1 MAESKEGISMLNT
14 PLTDWTVL
22 DKLTFSQAYNDH
34 LSDKL
39 GHAEGARTLE
49 NYYRQEYTNVID
61 RLDTDYHKLKAA
73 GEGLLA
79 YLLET
84 VKAAAPTSV
93 DVPWRP
99 ETET

>member
-1 MAESKEGISMLNT
+1 MTECKEAGLSMLNT

-22 DKLTFSQAYNDH
+22 DKLIFTQAYNDH

-49 NYYRQEYTNVID
+49 NYYRQEYANKID
-61 RLDTDYHKLKAA
+61 RLDTGYSKLKQMS
-73 GEGLLA
+73 EWLLA

-84 VKAAAPTSV
+84 VKAAAP
-93 DVPWRP
+93 PP
-99 ETET
+99 